1 MMPWQLWLI
10 FGLPL
15 AGVLLVMFL
24 RRGLHRSLSEDA
36 GLRILEPTR
45 RWDEW
50 VNEHEFVDSDP
61 APRLR
66 RHR

>member
-1 MMPWQLWLI
+1 MPWQLWLI

-15 AGVLLVMFL
+15 ALILLVLFL
-24 RRGLHRSLSEDA
+24 LRGVSRSRPEDA

-50 VNEHEFVDSDP
+50 VNEALAVADDRPPPSR
-61 APRLR
+61 RLR
-66 RHR
+66 

>member
-1 MMPWQLWLI
+1 MPWQLWLI

-15 AGVLLVMFL
+15 AGVLGVWWL
-24 RRGLHRSLSEDA
+24 RRGLHRALSEDA
-36 GLRILEPTR
+36 GLRILK
-45 RWDEW
+45 WDAW

>member
-1 MMPWQLWLI
+1 MPWQLWLI

-15 AGVLLVMFL
+15 GLVLAVWWL
-24 RRGLHRSLSEDA
+24 RRGLHRELSEDA
-36 GLRILEPTR
+36 GLRILK
-45 RWDEW
+45 WDAW
-50 VNEHEFVDSDP
+50 VNEALDVANDRDP

>member
-1 MMPWQLWLI
+1 MPWQLWLI

-15 AGVLLVMFL
+15 ALVLAVWWL
-24 RRGLHRSLSEDA
+24 RRGQRRELSEDA

-45 RWDEW
+45 PFNAW
-50 VNEHEFVDSDP
+50 VNEHPFVNSDP

>member
-1 MMPWQLWLI
+1 MSWLDWLFVGWGAAI
-10 FGLPL
+10 VVVLVAWVRLGGLSR
-15 AGVLLVMFL
+15 A
-24 RRGLHRSLSEDA
+24 RHDDA
-36 GLRILEPTR
+36 GLRILK
-45 RWDEW
+45 WDAW

>member
-1 MMPWQLWLI
+1 MPWELWLI

-15 AGVLLVMFL
+15 AGVLVVWWL
-24 RRGLHRSLSEDA
+24 RRGLHRTLSEDV
-36 GLRILEPTR
+36 GLRILK
-45 RWDEW
+45 WDAW
-50 VNEHEFVDSDP
+50 VNEHPFVESDP